1 MLAQGQCSEM
11 LALGESKVALWL
23 NLDHRHRPLV
33 AAASMVEELPFSVA
47 TPGLVVQLGQPQV
60 APEAMPQ
67 QAQVDQL

>member
-1 MLAQGQCSEM
+1 M

-23 NLDHRHRPLV
+23 NLDHQQMALV
-33 AAASMVEELPFSVA
+33 AAASMLEEVPSSVA

>member
-1 MLAQGQCSEM
+1 MPAQGRYSET

-23 NLDHRHRPLV
+23 NLDQQRALV
-33 AAASMVEELPFSVA
+33 AAASMLEEVPSSVA